1 MICLF
6 KSFLFFDDN
15 NCGYTMVL
23 PTFQIHS
30 LLNPRGIF
38 GNWTQRR
45 SVLPSWKTDL
55 CVHILCAYTVY
66 TWHIIHIYLWCIYTH
81 CVLYIYVI
89 YCLYIIWL
97 YLFIYYMLYKWTLCI
112 YIYIYTYVM
121 HSIDLYNTAYIY
133 ILYNIYLC
141 IHLYTKM
148 TNMYTYT
155 NKDVL

>member
-1 MICLF
+1 MVCLF
-6 KSFLFFDDN
+6 KSFLFFEDN

-30 LLNPRGIF
+30 LLNPRGMF

-66 TWHIIHIYLWCIYTH
+66 TWHIIYIYLWCIYTH
-81 CVLYIYVI
+81 CVLYICDILFI
-89 YCLYIIWL
+89 YNMT
-97 YLFIYYMLYKWTLCI
+97 LFIYYMLYKWTLYI
-112 YIYIYTYVM
+112 YIYTYTYVM

-133 ILYNIYLC
+133 
-141 IHLYTKM
+141 T
-148 TNMYTYT
+148 
-155 NKDVL
+155 V